1 MVFGLGPVIH
11 VHGTDLIPSVWLP
24 ALFLPVLNNALPARF
39 VLYAFLT
46 LSITIT
52 LWLCDSHGRTSIR
65 WLFAIAAVISVLPD
79 AVPESPATLPFFS
92 QRTYRDYLL
101 PDETVAV
108 LPFAFNGEAMK
119 WQAQSNFFFRVAGGY
134 FSVIP
139 QEYTAWPIVPALLYE
154 EPYIPDYGDQFKA
167 FLAAHGVSA
176 IIVAETDYVLYARLC
191 ATLGV
196 APLHIGGVV
205 LFRLNSARQASF
217 DHATASQMDTRFNLD
232 RFAILVTAAR
242 EFLARGNSLHDLS
255 PAAAERI
262 GLFDSTFAGDPL
274 RSETSGLPF
283 LRAARTLPLFRE
295 VADYLIFHRS
305 IRLRLA
311 LELGPITPSDA
322 TTSGIWLGPW
332 NGDSIALGVV
342 AGPQAAASLRK
353 RFGANADAIYYPYP
367 LPYAEQSSGPN
378 DQQMLLMTYKAA
390 ALPVLE
396 ESSAPRN

>member
-1 MVFGLGPVIH
+1 MLFGLGPVIH

-154 EPYIPDYGDQFKA
+154 EPYIPD
-167 FLAAHGVSA
+167 
-176 IIVAETDYVLYARLC
+176 
-191 ATLGV
+191 
-196 APLHIGGVV
+196 
-205 LFRLNSARQASF
+205 
-217 DHATASQMDTRFNLD
+217 
-232 RFAILVTAAR
+232 
-242 EFLARGNSLHDLS
+242 
-255 PAAAERI
+255 
-262 GLFDSTFAGDPL
+262 
-274 RSETSGLPF
+274 
-283 LRAARTLPLFRE
+283 
-295 VADYLIFHRS
+295 
-305 IRLRLA
+305 
-311 LELGPITPSDA
+311 
-322 TTSGIWLGPW
+322 
-332 NGDSIALGVV
+332 
-342 AGPQAAASLRK
+342 
-353 RFGANADAIYYPYP
+353 
-367 LPYAEQSSGPN
+367 
-378 DQQMLLMTYKAA
+378 
-390 ALPVLE
+390 
-396 ESSAPRN
+396 